1 MFWIF
6 FSIYFYKVD
15 INQKIGVQLAQLRK
29 QKGYTQEHLASI
41 LELHEDY
48 IGKIER
54 GQRNPSVKTLLLI
67 LDNLKIKYSD
77 FFALLEDV

>member
-1 MFWIF
+1 VFWIF

-15 INQKIGVQLAQLRK
+15 INIKIGEQLAQLRK
-29 QKGYTQEHLASI
+29 QKGFTQEHLASI

>member
-1 MFWIF
+1 VFWIF

-15 INQKIGVQLAQLRK
+15 IDIKIGEQLAQSRK

-41 LELHEDY
+41 LDLHEDY

-54 GQRNPSVKTLLLI
+54 GQRSPSVKTLLLI
-67 LDNLKIKYSD
+67 LDKLDVKYSK
-77 FFALLEDV
+77 FFAALESK

>member
-1 MFWIF
+1 M
-6 FSIYFYKVD
+6 D
-15 INQKIGVQLAQLRK
+15 INIKIGEQLAQLRK

-77 FFALLEDV
+77 FFALLEDA

>member
-1 MFWIF
+1 VFWIF

-15 INQKIGVQLAQLRK
+15 INIKIGEQLAQLRK

>member
-15 INQKIGVQLAQLRK
+15 INIEIGKKLAQLRK
-29 QKGYTQEHLASI
+29 EKGYTQEHLASV
-41 LELHEDY
+41 LDLHEDY

-54 GQRNPSVKTLLLI
+54 GQRSPSVKTLLSI
-67 LDNLKIKYSD
+67 LDKLEVKYFN
-77 FFALLEDV
+77 FFASLER

>member
-1 MFWIF
+1 VFWIF

>member
-15 INQKIGVQLAQLRK
+15 INIKIGEQLAQLRK

-77 FFALLEDV
+77 FFALLEDA